1 MKRITVLIGAGAM
14 IEATGAST
22 GKITK
27 YVKRK
32 CQECC
37 FSNGTPVLT
46 QFCKDYR
53 DIQKI
58 KRDTK
63 RNQRKSKALKN
74 GLCQKKINEVK
85 EANFEDLLDMLEILA
100 DYAEKGTNTSSSV
113 VLATLR
119 EQYKNVDHRLLFRTK
134 ELFIDSINNY
144 IYRYD
149 KAFKRKGTWMKMFFN
164 NLISKEECV
173 LDVFNLNYD
182 TWIEQILEDYV
193 DGFVPLDGYDDFSRF
208 SGRVYLNS
216 GERHTISHL
225 HGQICF
231 TDPDFRAEDVNRYAC
246 EEQEYTLY
254 KYKNFDLANDY
265 RKRHVRSDDK
275 NQAGHN
281 IFLTN
286 IITGRMKTDKLL
298 WSPMQIYMYGLIK
311 ALVEN
316 EELLIIGYGFGDQ
329 YINNLLFQYLQYHPS
344 NKRIRMITLLKPEE
358 FEHKVAIHGSPFH
371 DVQSRFAQCMMHN
384 THWCSPFNRPENG
397 CYVSHYRDDN
407 IATVYL
413 NGFQDF
419 CNRYTAGEFFK

>member
-1 MKRITVLIGAGAM
+1 M
-14 IEATGAST
+14 IQATGAST

-27 YVKRK
+27 YVRRK
-32 CQECC
+32 CQECR
-37 FSNGTPVLT
+37 FANGTPVLT
-46 QFCKDYR
+46 QFCKDFRAVQRMKY
-53 DIQKI
+53 
-58 KRDTK
+58 DTK
-63 RNQRKSKALKN
+63 RSQHKSKALNK
-74 GLCQKKINEVK
+74 GTFKKKINEVK

-119 EQYKNVDHRLLFRTK
+119 EQYKNVEHGLLFRTK
-134 ELFIDSINNY
+134 ELFINSINNY

-149 KAFKRKGTWMKMFFN
+149 KTFKKKGSWMKCFFN

-208 SGRVYLNS
+208 SSRAYLNP
-216 GERHTISHL
+216 GNRHTISHL

-231 TDPDFRAEDVNRYAC
+231 SDPNFRVEDINRYAY

-254 KYKNFDLANDY
+254 KYRDFDLANDY

-344 NKRIRMITLLKPEE
+344 NKRIRMITRLEPKEYE
-358 FEHKVAIHGSPFH
+358 DIMSNYGTPFH
-371 DVQSRFAQCMMHN
+371 DVQSRFTQCMMHN
-384 THWCSPFNRPENG
+384 TSWCRSFDRPDNG
-397 CYVSHYRDDN
+397 SYVSYYHGN
-407 IATVYL
+407 VAAVYL
-413 NGFQDF
+413 NGFQDY
-419 CNRYTAGEFFK
+419 CERYVNGDSYL